1 MTNVLESYTSYKN
14 QLLIIHLKYIRSRI
28 NFLLELPFPS
38 VDCQDRIGFV
48 NHFSVFSLIR
58 AFLEGNV
65 ILC

>member
-1 MTNVLESYTSYKN
+1 MKTFIRKKKSNY
-14 QLLIIHLKYIRSRI
+14 RSRI
-28 NFLLELPFPS
+28 NFLLELPLPS
-38 VDCQDRIGFV
+38 VDFQDRIGFV